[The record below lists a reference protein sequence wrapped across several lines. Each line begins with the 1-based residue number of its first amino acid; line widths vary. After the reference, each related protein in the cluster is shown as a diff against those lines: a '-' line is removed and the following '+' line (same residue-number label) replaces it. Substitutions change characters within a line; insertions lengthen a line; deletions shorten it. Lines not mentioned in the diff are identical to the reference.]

1 MAVGI
6 ALLNMCFSLSLSQF
20 QPIFVSFALFSAVL
34 CHCFK
39 AMSLVRIILSL
50 QVSYNVYSYFKKG
63 CQKKCAHDNPE
74 R

>member
-39 AMSLVRIILSL
+39 AMSLVRIILS
-50 QVSYNVYSYFKKG
+50 
-63 CQKKCAHDNPE
+63 
-74 R
+74 